1 MVRLMVK
8 KYYEKL
14 STKLN
19 HFGNIRVSMRNMLSA
34 NLYNKLSP
42 KYDLLIVSLIG
53 LVFSFAMSPSR
64 TESLALTSTDDG
76 PILPAI
82 ALQDLSTYPDM
93 RISSP
98 ENSVILMWTTVTK
111 WFPSIIYKYLGVDP
125 GIFHTLFVYG
135 QVTLILV
142 GTYRLSRSLA
152 NSRETS
158 FLSVGLVIIYESYF
172 INMGAYGGQTFMPY
186 TTWISVGPLLFSWAN
201 FNEGNRKRAFAYLF
215 LGALV
220 HPAMGLVMGILL
232 LSISIFS
239 GERLFSKYSMIE
251 GFKFLAP
258 AGIIGFLGTLPIRI
272 EQFKPIPENWQKLE
286 VFHWAAWNL
295 GMKQEYFIQS
305 KYALLFTL
313 SILVL
318 AIYFKSVLNNWYR
331 MILIVSAT
339 TLISLVFQ
347 AFFYSINLRELSS
360 INFSRMTIFSSIF
373 LTIVAAS
380 LLTSVLRDDNYVNRW
395 IFSSSVIFT
404 FLFPSSLSF
413 SLLAILLLLYSY
425 KSRKDNSVFYRIAP
439 LTILIVLLFLSNLF
453 DINKDS
459 SRSYWDDVNYFIPAT
474 LSSRAL
480 YELVGW
486 LFIPSLLLILGS
498 VFHSV
503 RSKKGRR
510 LSFAFVAL
518 LSLVT
523 IFGRLDLSLDRYVQ
537 NRDWIDLQV
546 WVKENS
552 YSGETLL
559 STGKTNIHGGW
570 TTLTRRYLINVDST
584 SAGNLY
590 LFSKGDKHYELLRE
604 NLKPDSSDVLVTST
618 FEDYVSNL
626 SSTFEAR
633 YLVSSSKNQTLSYP
647 IVFTNSEYVIYKLR

>member
-1 MVRLMVK
+1 MAKLMVK

-19 HFGNIRVSMRNMLSA
+19 HFGNARVSMKNMLSA

-53 LVFSFAMSPSR
+53 LAFSFAMSPSR

-76 PILPAI
+76 PILPAV

-93 RISSP
+93 KISSP

-111 WFPSIIYKYLGVDP
+111 WFPSIVYKYLGVDP

-135 QVTLILV
+135 QVTLILI

-239 GERLFSKYSMIE
+239 GGKLFSKYSMIE

-272 EQFKPIPENWQKLE
+272 EQFKPIPENWQKME
-286 VFHWAAWNL
+286 VFHWAAWKL

-305 KYALLFTL
+305 KYALLFML

-318 AIYFKSVLNNWYR
+318 AIYFKSVLNSRYR

-339 TLISLVFQ
+339 TAISVVFQ

-360 INFSRMTIFSSIF
+360 INFSRITIFTSIF

-413 SLLAILLLLYSY
+413 SLLTILLLLYSC
-425 KSRKDNSVFYRIAP
+425 KSRKENSVFYTIAP
-439 LTILIVLLFLSNLF
+439 LTIIIVLLFLSNLF
-453 DINKDS
+453 DIDKDS
-459 SRSYWDDVNYFIPAT
+459 SISYWDDGNYFIPAT

-480 YELVGW
+480 YELIGW
-486 LFIPSLLLILGS
+486 LFIPSLLLIFGS

-503 RSKKGRR
+503 RSKKGSR

-570 TTLTRRYLINVDST
+570 TTLTRRYLISVDST

-590 LFSKGDKHYELLRE
+590 LFSKGDKNYELLRE
-604 NLKPDSSDVLVTST
+604 NLKPDSSEILVTST

-633 YLVSSSKNQTLSYP
+633 YLVSSSKNQDLSYP
-647 IVFTNSEYVIYKLR
+647 IVFTNSNYVIYKLR